1 MTAETLSPTDAARH
15 RRMHLMVDVTAQI
28 LAEDRGLT
36 FCEALRLVEAVR
48 AAMLRL
54 YPEFVASFES
64 DTRPALE
71 RIVHDR
77 FRLDRCARPN

>member
-1 MTAETLSPTDAARH
+1 MTAEPLAPPDADRH

-28 LAEDRGLT
+28 LAEDSSLT

-48 AAMLRL
+48 VAVLRL
-54 YPEFVASFES
+54 YPEFVATFES
-64 DTRPALE
+64 DTRPTLE

>member
-1 MTAETLSPTDAARH
+1 MTAETFSSPDADRH

-48 AAMLRL
+48 AAVLRL
-54 YPEFVASFES
+54 YPEFVATFES
-64 DTRPALE
+64 DTRPTLE

-77 FRLDRCARPN
+77 FQIDRCARPN